1 MGEAHVTSHVTSQ
14 GHVTSQSDRDN
25 DDVQIIEIAS
35 DSEGNYPNY
44 LLIVLPSLLVYCS
57 LLSRIENRM
66 LGLTFQVIKFAAIM
80 ITLQVDVTYSDTS
93 F

>member
-1 MGEAHVTSHVTSQ
+1 METNEATPAARGVTMITDDANEDELMGEAHVTSHVTSQ

-35 DSEGNYPNY
+35 DSEGNY

-57 LLSRIENRM
+57 ILSRIENRM
-66 LGLTFQVIKFAAIM
+66 AGVPGN
-80 ITLQVDVTYSDTS
+80 
-93 F
+93 